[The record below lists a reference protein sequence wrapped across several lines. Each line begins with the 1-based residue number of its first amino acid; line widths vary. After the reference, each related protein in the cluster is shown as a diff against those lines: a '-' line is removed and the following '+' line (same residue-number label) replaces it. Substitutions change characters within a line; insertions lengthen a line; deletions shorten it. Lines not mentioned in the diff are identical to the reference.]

1 MEERASTARVA
12 LKYGVLTSVI
22 IMVYTT
28 IINVSGLSQNQYL
41 TSLTFIFMIVAI
53 VLAMKDYREQNK
65 GFMSYG
71 EGLGLGTLVSAVMG
85 LLSSAFN
92 MFYMQFID
100 NTLLTQG
107 MNKVRED
114 MEKRGMDDSQID
126 QAMELSQRF
135 MSPGIIFFMGVL
147 GSVLMGLVVSLIIA
161 AILRRE
167 KPVFE

>member
-1 MEERASTARVA
+1 MEEKTSTARVA
-12 LKYGVLTSVI
+12 LKYGVLTAVVI
-22 IMVYTT
+22 MIYTT
-28 IINVSGLSQNQYL
+28 IINVAGLSQNKFL
-41 TSLTFIFMIVAI
+41 TSLTFLFMVVAI
-53 VLAMKDYREQNK
+53 ILAMKDYREQNK
-65 GFMSYG
+65 FMSYG

-85 LLSSAFN
+85 LLSSAFT

-107 MNKVRED
+107 MDKVRED

-126 QAMELSQRF
+126 QAMELSQRV

-147 GSVLMGLVVSLIIA
+147 GSILMGFIISLIIA

>member
-1 MEERASTARVA
+1 MEEKTSTARVA
-12 LKYGVLTSVI
+12 LKYGVFTSVL

-28 IINVSGLSQNQYL
+28 VLNVTGLSQNQIL
-41 TSLTFIFMIVAI
+41 TSLTFLFMVVAI

-65 GFMSYG
+65 GFMTYG
-71 EGLGLGTLVSAVMG
+71 EGLGLGTLVSGVMG
-85 LLSSAFN
+85 LLSSAFT

-107 MNKVRED
+107 MDKVRED
-114 MEKRGMDDSQID
+114 MEKKGMDDSQID

-135 MSPGIIFFMGVL
+135 MSPGIIFFMGVV
-147 GSVLMGLVVSLIIA
+147 GYIIMGFLVSLIIA